1 MILQST
7 ILAYLMV
14 LAVFLDWLRGYGCFW
29 GWYVAATEVL
39 AIAGCGFVAL
49 LLAMTWSDKVRRCV
63 LHAAFHFLH
72 KRVIDSSRDLPPD
85 VRVRWLA
92 DRTGR
97 SVEFV
102 RAALY
107 PRRQV

>member
-1 MILQST
+1 MC
-7 ILAYLMV
+7 LAI
-14 LAVFLDWLRGYGCFW
+14 WLHWIRGHEFVT
-29 GWYVAATEVL
+29 GWYVAAAEVL

-49 LLAMTWSDKVRRCV
+49 LLAMTRSDKARRCV
-63 LHAAFHFLH
+63 LHAVFHFLH

-97 SVEFV
+97 SAEFV
-102 RAALY
+102 RDALY
-107 PRRQV
+107 PRRQG